1 MAKNR
6 PGRPS
11 KPGDRKPSGDL
22 RFIPDR
28 GSPLMLLRRVEL
40 VDSKF
45 ARLPQEGDDEF
56 AQRISK
62 HQDAHD
68 KRVGYPLGI
77 MLIKRQIT
85 SEEHYAG
92 RRYMGLF
99 VRAVRGV
106 GVQSV
111 LANFI
116 GAGSLAFANVA
127 RDQIANDDVGAEI
140 RRAYL
145 EAREALERAG
155 RRATYAVDDVAI
167 YELPRFHLSRMGELK
182 RGLSRLAEH
191 FDESDKRS
199 GR

>member
-68 KRVGYPLGI
+68 KRAGYPLGI

-85 SEEHYAG
+85 SQEHYAG

-106 GVQSV
+106 GIQGV

-116 GAGSLAFANVA
+116 GVGSLSFQNVV
-127 RDQIANDDVGAEI
+127 RDQIANDELGAEI
-140 RRAYL
+140 RTAYL
-145 EAREALERAG
+145 EARRALARSG
-155 RRATYAVDDVAI
+155 KSSVTAVDDVAV
-167 YELPRFHLSRMGELK
+167 YELPAFHPTRMGYLHT
-182 RGLSRLAEH
+182 GLTALAEH
-191 FDESDKRS
+191 FEESDKRS